1 VDKSITDIIFD
12 LDGTLIDSA
21 PSILECFKSVLILNN
36 IEPLRPLSLDLIGPP
51 LAQTLSHLTGIH
63 ELVAL
68 NKLAEDFKKYYDFG
82 GYKSTVPFFGITE
95 LLEECCFCGFSLH
108 IATNKRLLP
117 TNLIL
122 DHLGWR
128 QHFKSIYTIDSSSP
142 PFQNK
147 ATMLSAL
154 LKNEKIILNSAVY
167 IGDRI
172 EDSHSA
178 MQNSLRFLGATWGYQ
193 DEKLLSNEAI
203 TSCNTIK
210 QFSQY
215 LNS

>member
-1 VDKSITDIIFD
+1 
-12 LDGTLIDSA
+12 
-21 PSILECFKSVLILNN
+21 
-36 IEPLRPLSLDLIGPP
+36 
-51 LAQTLSHLTGIH
+51 
-63 ELVAL
+63 
-68 NKLAEDFKKYYDFG
+68 
-82 GYKSTVPFFGITE
+82 
-95 LLEECCFCGFSLH
+95 
-108 IATNKRLLP
+108 
-117 TNLIL
+117 
-122 DHLGWR
+122 
-128 QHFKSIYTIDSSSP
+128 
-142 PFQNK
+142 
-147 ATMLSAL
+147 MLSAL

-167 IGDRI
+167 IGYRI